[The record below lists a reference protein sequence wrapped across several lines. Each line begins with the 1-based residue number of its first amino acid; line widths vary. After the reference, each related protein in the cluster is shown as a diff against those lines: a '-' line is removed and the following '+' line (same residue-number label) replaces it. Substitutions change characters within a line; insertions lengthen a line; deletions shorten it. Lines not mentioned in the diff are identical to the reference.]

1 MALQKLLD
9 LVAQEKKPAATFIF
23 KLPLGPAGAQG
34 SLAAQARVE
43 MDSTTEETYT
53 LATQIT
59 DTEVQDGSVLSDNIH
74 LQPQRI
80 SLTCVMSEAP
90 ILFVPIFARE
100 GFGFTTDQIW
110 RRLSGTTAGDI
121 YGDYIQPLVGRVQR
135 FFPGGATQFVSER
148 LLRYGG
154 YRGDLRERKPETQV
168 DYWKQFLKARR
179 LQKELFSIQ
188 TGLETINNVFFENI
202 EFRRT
207 QEIGNSLIFQ
217 CALKEV
223 RVVQSDGI
231 IGTEQAPELH
241 KTVNAGAGS
250 KTIAPEETAPQAPE
264 GGRAASLREQA
275 ERGLNYLASDNALAY
290 RQITGALS
298 NIFR

>member
-1 MALQKLLD
+1 MPIQKLLD
-9 LVAQEKKPAATFIF
+9 LVAQEKKPAATFLF
-23 KLPLGPAGAQG
+23 KLPLGPDGAQG

-53 LATQIT
+53 LPAQIT
-59 DTEVQDGSVLSDNIH
+59 DIEVQNADTLSDNIH

-80 SLTCVMSEAP
+80 ALSCVMSEAP

-100 GFGFTTDQIW
+100 GFGFATDQIW
-110 RRLSGTTAGDI
+110 QRLSGTTAGRI
-121 YGDYIQPLVGRVQR
+121 YGDYIQPLAGRVQR

-154 YRGDLRERKPETQV
+154 YEGDLRERKPETQV
-168 DYWKQFLKARR
+168 DYWQQFLKARR
-179 LQKELFSIQ
+179 QQKQLFSIQ

-202 EFRRT
+202 SFRRE
-207 QEIGNSLIFQ
+207 QKIGNSLVFN
-217 CALKEV
+217 CMLKEV
-223 RVVQSDGI
+223 RIVQNDGI

-241 KTVNAGAGS
+241 KTANAGAGS
-250 KTIAPEETAPQAPE
+250 KTIAPDETAPTPPE
-264 GGRAASLREQA
+264 GGSPASLREQA